1 MSANL
6 ASYNHWTDRG
16 TLAYRCVWT
25 SPVAQ
30 RWRIRLQ
37 CRRCGLDPG
46 VRKIPLEATPSSI
59 LAWRIWKIPWTE
71 EPGGLQSIGPQRVR
85 HSWSNWACTHACHTN
100 GPLTQGQSE
109 SIGQQLVKWPPM
121 KNPCQ
126 SSIVVIGL
134 VNWILTSAFL
144 VWEILRE
151 KQSMFNRKRVKGNL
165 RRESEN

>member
-1 MSANL
+1 MAQWVKNL
-6 ASYNHWTDRG
+6 PVIQEMQETW
-16 TLAYRCVWT
+16 VW
-25 SPVAQ
+25 SLGQ
-30 RWRIRLQ
+30 E
-37 CRRCGLDPG
+37 DPLKEG
-46 VRKIPLEATPSSI
+46 MATHSSI
-59 LAWRIWKIPWTE
+59 LAWRITWTE
-71 EPGGLQSIGPQRVR
+71 KPGGLQSTGSQRVR

-109 SIGQQLVKWPPM
+109 SIVQQLVKWPPM

>member
-1 MSANL
+1 MAQWVKNL
-6 ASYNHWTDRG
+6 
-16 TLAYRCVWT
+16 
-25 SPVAQ
+25 PVIQ
-30 RWRIRLQ
+30 EMQETWVQSLGQ
-37 CRRCGLDPG
+37 EDPLKEG
-46 VRKIPLEATPSSI
+46 MATHSSI
-59 LAWRIWKIPWTE
+59 LAWRITWTE
-71 EPGGLQSIGPQRVR
+71 KPGGLQSTGSQRVR